1 MTLDKAIAA
10 VFLVV
15 ALIYGYSAFTYP
27 LLPFERN
34 MSFLPNTLPMALSVL
49 AVILAMIII
58 LSPKAKPD
66 ASGDVLGDINIA
78 RLRDYKIGQALGL
91 LAAMVLYA
99 LALRPVGFIPATTL
113 FLVGT
118 GWILGER
125 KLHIMIPIAL
135 VGAGSIWYLVQETLG
150 IFLRPLP
157 GFLS

>member
-15 ALIYGYSAFTYP
+15 ALIYGYAAFTYR

-34 MSFLPNTLPMALSVL
+34 MSFLPNTLPTVLSVL
-49 AVILAMIII
+49 AAILAVIII
-58 LSPKAKPD
+58 VLPKARPD
-66 ASGDVLGDINIA
+66 SSGDVLGDINIA
-78 RLRDYKIGQALGL
+78 RLREYKIGQAAGL
-91 LAAMVLYA
+91 IAAMVVYA
-99 LALRPVGFIPATTL
+99 LALRPAGFLASTTL
-113 FLVGT
+113 FLAGT

-125 KLHIMIPIAL
+125 KLHIMIPVAL
-135 VGAGSIWYLVQETLG
+135 AGAGSIWYLVQETLG

>member
-1 MTLDKAIAA
+1 MTLDKAIAV

-15 ALIYGYSAFTYP
+15 ALVYGYAAFNYP

-34 MSFLPNTLPMALSVL
+34 MSFLPNTLPTAL
-49 AVILAMIII
+49 AVIAIILALIII

-78 RLRDYKIGQALGL
+78 RLREYKIGQAVAL
-91 LAAMVLYA
+91 LVAMVVYA

-125 KLHIMIPIAL
+125 KLHVMIPVAL
-135 VGAGSIWYLVQETLG
+135 IGSGSIWYLVQETLG